1 VADPVLPV
9 PAIEALPVRERAA
22 AYLAVHDA
30 LLVRLQDDEDEP
42 RG

>member
-9 PAIEALPVRERAA
+9 PAIEALPVRERAD

-30 LLVRLQDDEDEP
+30 LLARLQDDGDDR